1 MDQTA
6 DPHKSSA
13 SQTASQTASQSTLQ
27 PLVNAYQQAIGAP
40 LPEWTTRPLP
50 ERKIIEGHY
59 CRLEPLTPA
68 QHAEALWQAVSSAPD
83 ERTWTYLA
91 VGPFSDA
98 DVYRHHLTHA
108 AASTDPLHYAV
119 IDNRTGLAVGS
130 LALMRIDPKNGVIE
144 VGHVTFTSLLQRTA
158 LSTEAQFLLMRYVFE
173 QLGYRRYEW
182 KCDSLNAPSR
192 AAAERLG
199 FQFEG
204 IFRQAIVYK
213 GRSRDTAWFSIMD
226 HEWPDIRTAFERWL
240 AEENFDKQG
249 QQLTRLQAL
258 RELP

>member
-1 MDQTA
+1 MDQPSNQHIPERAT
-6 DPHKSSA
+6 
-13 SQTASQTASQSTLQ
+13 Q

-50 ERKIIEGHY
+50 ERKIIEGGY

-68 QHAEALWQAVSSAPD
+68 THGDALWQAVSSAPD
-83 ERTWTYLA
+83 DRIWTYMT
-91 VGPFSDA
+91 VGPFADA
-98 DVYRHHLTHA
+98 QAHGNYLTQA
-108 AASTDPLHYAV
+108 AASEDPLHYAV
-119 IDNRTGLAVGS
+119 IDKRTGLAVGS
-130 LALMRIDPKNGVIE
+130 LSLMRIDPKNGVIE
-144 VGHVTFTSLLQRTA
+144 VGHVTFTTLLQRTP

-192 AAAERLG
+192 AAASRLG

-226 HEWPDIRTAFERWL
+226 HEWPDLRTAFERWL
-240 AEENFDKQG
+240 AADNFDAHG